1 MTESHTAASS
11 VKVVAVGLDD
21 DQGETE
27 ERPMPAPSA
36 TRSNVMATAVR
47 APPMIAAHE
56 TAEGEPGRV
65 LAKRR
70 RMVLAQGRQTDAG
83 TKLGRVR
90 RPYISLKGIATA
102 KRPRP

>member
-1 MTESHTAASS
+1 MTASHTAASS
-11 VKVVAVGLDD
+11 VKVVAVGLGD

-27 ERPMPAPSA
+27 ERPMPTPSA

-56 TAEGEPGRV
+56 TTEG
-65 LAKRR
+65 
-70 RMVLAQGRQTDAG
+70 QGKQTDAG

-102 KRPRP
+102 KRPAALDVYHAWE